1 MTIHVKK
8 NCKQKCSCPHLGVRL
23 SAGIIINSR
32 GSLGATKAEHIQER
46 APPLAS
52 GTLVKRLTSAPR
64 RRRLLGSSPKVHDG
78 APPLLE
84 GLGRGADHDLQLEVL
99 DVVVGLDLC
108 AAAVGEAGARVED
121 VAAEGAGEG
130 CYDGALLTRYLQ
142 GLLGERLGVP
152 LALVVGMRDDGMEEH
167 NLVVAGE
174 VRLLSLRDA

>member
-1 MTIHVKK
+1 M
-8 NCKQKCSCPHLGVRL
+8 RL

-32 GSLGATKAEHIQER
+32 GSLGATKAKHIQER

-52 GTLVKRLTSAPR
+52 GTLILVQRLASAPGGR
-64 RRRLLGSSPKVHDG
+64 GLLSPSPKVHDG

-99 DVVVGLDLC
+99 NVVVGLDLC

-130 CYDGALLTRYLQ
+130 CNDGALLTRYLQ